1 MAVIS
6 ASMPKCHLCGK
17 DVYPAEKK
25 QVDGKVF
32 HNTCFLEFRKREQQ
46 SYKETHQ
53 SEYFKEADVRPAYYR
68 VADKDRGLEARMV
81 SSKDEE

>member
-1 MAVIS
+1 MLPGVQEAR
-6 ASMPKCHLCGK
+6 A
-17 DVYPAEKK
+17 A
-25 QVDGKVF
+25 
-32 HNTCFLEFRKREQQ
+32 